1 MHGSHTNT
9 QNKDEVKQKFIA
21 YLEEHQQRKTPERF
35 AILDEIYTN
44 KEHFDVETLYVQMKN
59 RNYRVS
65 RATVYNTLDLLL
77 DAGLVTKHQ
86 FGKNL
91 ARYEGAFGHKQH
103 DHMICN
109 DCNTILEFCDPR
121 IQQIKTMMGDLL
133 NFEITDHSLHLFG
146 NPKRDE
152 KGKCLVCHKN
162 KDQKQAIEHKI
173 TDNK

>member
-1 MHGSHTNT
+1 M
-9 QNKDEVKQKFIA
+9 KEKFIA
-21 YLEEHQQRKTPERF
+21 YLEKNQQRKTPERF

-44 KEHFDVETLYVQMKN
+44 KDHFDVETLYLQMKN
-59 RNYRVS
+59 RNYTVS

-109 DCNTILEFCDPR
+109 DCNNILEFCDPR
-121 IQQIKTMMGDLL
+121 IQQIKSMMGELL
-133 NFEITDHSLHLFG
+133 HFQVTDHSLHLFG
-146 NPKRDE
+146 NPNRDE
-152 KGKCLVCHKN
+152 HGKCLVCK
-162 KDQKQAIEHKI
+162 KDKKPNIA